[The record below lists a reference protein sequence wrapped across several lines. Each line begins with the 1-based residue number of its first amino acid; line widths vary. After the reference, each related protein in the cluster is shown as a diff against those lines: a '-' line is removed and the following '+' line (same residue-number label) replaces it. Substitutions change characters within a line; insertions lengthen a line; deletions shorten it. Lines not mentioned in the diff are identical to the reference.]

1 MTLMSLIGSGR
12 VDEHGEENSSDII
25 DMTQKLYA
33 VCNMRSDKKIK
44 KINFKRSMK
53 KNFVEN

>member
-33 VCNMRSDKKIK
+33 VCNMRSDKKNK
-44 KINFKRSMK
+44 
-53 KNFVEN
+53 ENQF